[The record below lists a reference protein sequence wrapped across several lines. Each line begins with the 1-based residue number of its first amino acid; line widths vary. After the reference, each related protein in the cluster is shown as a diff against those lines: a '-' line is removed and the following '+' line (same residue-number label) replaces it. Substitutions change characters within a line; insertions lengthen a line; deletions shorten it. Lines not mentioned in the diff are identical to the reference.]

1 MIYSVK
7 CDKPSFKTVK
17 FEPGFN
23 VILAERTKAS
33 TKKDSRNG
41 LGKSTLIEIIHF
53 CLGGKKG
60 ETLNKSQLENW
71 SFTLELDIGD
81 KKYLITRNTSK
92 ASKIII
98 SGDCTGWPIKPEK
111 DKETGEQILSNN
123 DWTKILGV
131 LTFGLQL
138 SYPDM
143 KYTPSY
149 RSLISY
155 FVRRNGNLGGFLD
168 PFQHYKTQRE
178 WDKQLH
184 NAFLLGLGWEY
195 AAKGQILKDQNNVI
209 EQIKQG
215 ANLGIYQNLM
225 GSIGELEAV
234 KIRLQ
239 DQASREE
246 EQLSNFK
253 IYPEYKTIENEANE
267 LTNKIHNLVN
277 QNVSDSLLI
286 QHYEL
291 NLKEEVEAQPEIVT
305 KMYKEAGI
313 LLPDALTKRIADVI
327 SFHKQVVTNRKSFLE
342 TEIKQL
348 KGKIEKREQES
359 ADLSSK
365 RSDLMKILQQHGALD
380 EYIQIQN
387 KHQRTVAELNELKI
401 RIDNLKKFEQ
411 GKNTLTVEQV
421 TLQQQASTDLEERKT
436 QKEEAILLFN
446 SNSKAL
452 YEVPGTLSIDFL
464 KTGFKFNVNIER
476 SGSHGI
482 SNMKIF
488 CYDLVLAQLWAK
500 KSRSPIFLIHDSILF
515 ADVDERQKALA
526 LEVAAKESKRKRF
539 QYICTLNSDNIPKKD
554 FSNDFDFESY
564 VREVFTDA
572 TEDGGLLGF
581 RF

>member
-1 MIYSVK
+1 MIYSIK

-23 VILAERTKAS
+23 VILAERTKES

-81 KKYLITRNTSK
+81 KIYLITRNTSN
-92 ASKIII
+92 ANKIII
-98 SGDCTGWPIKPEK
+98 SGDCKEWPIKPEK

-155 FVRRNGNLGGFLD
+155 FVRRNGNLGGFLN
-168 PFQHYKTQRE
+168 PFQHYKTQKE

-215 ANLGIYQNLM
+215 ANFGILQNLM

-239 DQASREE
+239 DQASRGE

-305 KMYKEAGI
+305 NMYKEAGI
-313 LLPDALTKRIADVI
+313 LLPDTLTKRIDDVI

-348 KGKIEKREQES
+348 KSKIAERERES

-387 KHQRTVAELNELKI
+387 KHQRTVAELSELKI

-411 GKNTLTVEQV
+411 GKNALTVEQL
-421 TLQQQASTDLEERKT
+421 TLQQQASTDWKKEKLKKKKQSFYSIQI
-436 QKEEAILLFN
+436 QKLF
-446 SNSKAL
+446 
-452 YEVPGTLSIDFL
+452 
-464 KTGFKFNVNIER
+464 
-476 SGSHGI
+476 
-482 SNMKIF
+482 MK
-488 CYDLVLAQLWAK
+488 
-500 KSRSPIFLIHDSILF
+500 S
-515 ADVDERQKALA
+515 LA
-526 LEVAAKESKRKRF
+526 LF
-539 QYICTLNSDNIPKKD
+539 P
-554 FSNDFDFESY
+554 
-564 VREVFTDA
+564 
-572 TEDGGLLGF
+572 
-581 RF
+581 